1 MRIMYKALVLGVLG
15 ACSPAIPDSGAG
27 IGFDNSPDSQ
37 RAREAALANGGTIT
51 GDPLI
56 PPAAVSS
63 ETLDPAP
70 GAAAVQPGGM
80 APATGQ
86 PLPLSAMAQVQDA
99 PAPQT
104 PALPGGGDSDD
115 IARETAAALAAASAN
130 SGVAPVQASPSNPP
144 PGNYGN
150 PAISDE
156 NSFAAVSSRE
166 TIQSD
171 AQRIAR
177 NSEQYQQIAP
187 TALPPRSGN
196 DSPNIVRYALAA
208 SNPVGARLYS
218 RTGFNL
224 AAKAARNCG
233 KYPSDDQAQI
243 AFLER
248 GGPERDRLGLDPDG
262 DGYACGW
269 DPAPF
274 RNAVKN

>member
-1 MRIMYKALVLGVLG
+1 MRIIPTALVLGVLG
-15 ACSPAIPDSGAG
+15 ACSPAVPDSGAG
-27 IGFDNSPDSQ
+27 IGFDNSPQSQ
-37 RAREAALANGGTIT
+37 RAREAALAGGGTIT

-56 PPAAVSS
+56 PPSAVSS
-63 ETLDPAP
+63 ETLEPAP
-70 GAAAVQPGGM
+70 GGWAAQPQDIAAAPGQPM
-80 APATGQ
+80 PLAATAQAPAV
-86 PLPLSAMAQVQDA
+86 PAAQV
-99 PAPQT
+99 PAPS
-104 PALPGGGDSDD
+104 GSGDSDD

-130 SGVAPVQASPSNPP
+130 SGVPPVQASPSNPP

-150 PAISDE
+150 AAISDE
-156 NSFAAVSSRE
+156 NDFAAVSSRE

-171 AQRIAR
+171 AQRIAK

-187 TALPPRSGN
+187 TALPPRSGG

-208 SNPVGARLYS
+208 SNPVGTRIYS

-243 AFLER
+243 AFLDR

-262 DGYACGW
+262 DGYACAW

-274 RNAVKN
+274 RKAVQN